1 MQRGAVIDD
10 LWMRPLKHGYTNRTV
25 GDGSVV
31 EKTYEGPDA
40 GLRRAREHTLLT
52 RLQGKLPVP
61 PVHGL
66 DNGIL
71 TLGFVTGTP
80 GQDLIDAGRAAQV
93 LEACGTLLRR
103 IHETAPSVLGAGAQ
117 DAGQVLVHG
126 DFGPNNM
133 LLDPVTFQVAA
144 VVDWE
149 FAHLGDAV
157 EDLAWCE
164 WIVRMHHAEHRQALD
179 RFFHAYGGP
188 VPAWPV
194 RQAAMLA
201 RCAELELFCH
211 RWESN
216 GPGVRQWQERAAT
229 TAGWQE

>member
-1 MQRGAVIDD
+1 
-10 LWMRPLKHGYTNRTV
+10 MRPLKHGYTNRTV

-52 RLQGKLPVP
+52 RLEGKLPVP
-61 PVHGL
+61 PVRGL

-71 TLGFVTGTP
+71 SLGFVTGTP
-80 GQDLIDAGRAAQV
+80 GQELMEAGSAAPV
-93 LEACGTLLRR
+93 LEACGALLRR
-103 IHETAPSVLGAGAQ
+103 IHEIAPSILGAETH
-117 DAGQVLVHG
+117 DVGQVLVHG
-126 DFGPNNM
+126 DFGPNN
-133 LLDPVTFQVAA
+133 LLLAPVTPDAFRVTA

-164 WIVRMHHAEHRQALD
+164 WIVRMHHAEHRQELGH
-179 RFFHAYGGP
+179 FFDAYGGP

-201 RCAELELFCH
+201 RCADLERFCD

-216 GPGVRQWQERAAT
+216 GPGVRQWRERAAT
-229 TAGWQE
+229 TAGWRE